1 MKDENKPASQQR
13 GKHYRAVWRW
23 HFYAGLLV
31 SPVLLVLAI
40 TGAIYL
46 FERELNDW
54 WNKDLLVLAPHAQ
67 QEQYADQKKQEL
79 KSLAEQESFLRQ
91 QYPQAKIRSVKL
103 PKADNH
109 AYLWQLQIPNT
120 GSRLIYLDPY
130 QLRINGEQ
138 NPSTQ
143 PLNIVRDL
151 HGELLAGDAGSY
163 LVELTACWTFIMLI
177 TGAYLWWP
185 KRWQWRGV
193 LVPRIADQ
201 GRSRWRDL
209 HAIPA
214 LCNALLVSF
223 LVLSG
228 LPWSV
233 FWGAQF
239 AKLGEVTPWVA
250 ASPNFK
256 SAPSLSSQPQ
266 AAHAQHQATNETE
279 TNKLP
284 WVIQHT
290 EAPHIAHHNHASPI
304 QEPHISAA
312 ENFLKEL
319 PIHEFGPGVRIFY
332 PASTDGVFTISY
344 VPDKAEGQHTLYIN
358 PLTGA
363 LIQHIRWSDYS
374 PVAKAIEW
382 GVMVH
387 MGLQYG
393 AVNQWLAFV
402 VCMILVAS
410 IILGIYLWL
419 QRRPKGELAAP
430 PVYLHDKLPNF
441 LVISFIVSGIIFP
454 LLGLS
459 LIMVIAIDYLLSKAR
474 PQTHDTKQ

>member
-13 GKHYRAVWRW
+13 GTHYRAVWRW

-46 FERELNDW
+46 FERELNEW
-54 WNKDLLVLAPHAQ
+54 WNKDVLVLAPHTQ
-67 QEQYADQKKQEL
+67 QELQEPPEL
-79 KSLAEQESFLRQ
+79 KSLAAQEKFLMQ
-91 QYPQAKIRSVKL
+91 QYPQAKFRNVKL
-103 PKADNH
+103 PSTENQT
-109 AYLWQLQIPNT
+109 YLWQLQIPNT

-143 PLNIVRDL
+143 PLNIVREL
-151 HGELLAGDAGSY
+151 HGELLAGDTGSY
-163 LVELTACWTFIMLI
+163 LVELTAYWTLIMLI

-193 LVPRIADQ
+193 LVPRITDE

-214 LCNALLVSF
+214 LCNALLVGF

-266 AAHAQHQATNETE
+266 DAHAQHQTANENE

-290 EAPHIAHHNHASPI
+290 EAPHISHHNQTP
-304 QEPHISAA
+304 QISAA
-312 ENFLKEL
+312 ETFLKEL
-319 PIHEFGPGVRIFY
+319 PTQEFGPGIRIFY
-332 PASTDGVFTISY
+332 PAATDGVFTISY

-374 PVAKAIEW
+374 PVAKAVEW

-393 AVNQWLAFV
+393 AANKWLAFV
-402 VCMILVAS
+402 VCVILIAS

-419 QRRPKGELAAP
+419 QRRPKGELSAP
-430 PVYLHDKLPNF
+430 QVYLSDKLPRF
-441 LVISFIVSGIIFP
+441 LVITFITLGIIFP

-459 LIMVIAIDYLLSKAR
+459 LIMVITLDYLLSKAR
-474 PQTHDTKQ
+474 SQKT